1 MSLTSQQAPA
11 EQTGK
16 LDRALVKTAATLM
29 VGIFA
34 VALDSTITNVALNT
48 LAHDFD
54 ADLATIQWVT
64 TAYML
69 AMAVSIPITGWAE
82 HRLGGKTLWLASLIT
97 FAIGSIGSALS
108 WNVGSLIVFRVVQ
121 GAAAGVAMALMMT
134 IITRAAG
141 GKNLGRIMA
150 LLGLPMLI
158 IPLIGPVVGGAI
170 ITGVN
175 WRWMFW
181 INVPLCLAGIWLAG
195 RFLDATPGRRGEP
208 LDVVGLVTLACG
220 SALVLYG
227 FASAASKGT
236 FTSTIVI
243 VCLAAGIVLL
253 AVSVVWA
260 LRASH
265 PIVDLRLLRIPTFA
279 AATVTVVLSGF
290 MTNAGTLVLP
300 LFFQQ
305 VLGSTALIAGV
316 AVIPQALGSLATR
329 TLAGK
334 LTDRFGARWIVVI
347 GTAIAALST
356 IPLAVADAD
365 TSWWVIGAALFLRG
379 AGLSGVYLPA
389 MSVAYLDVPKAQ
401 IPSSSIITRM
411 LNNVGGTFGAAL
423 VAVTIQWV
431 ASAMGFS
438 LVSSYHTAFWMVI
451 AFTSLTLVSGFFLPR
466 RGTGA
471 AAAGA

>member
-1 MSLTSQQAPA
+1 MSLAIEAPA
-11 EQTGK
+11 K
-16 LDRALVKTAATLM
+16 LDRTLVKTAITLM

-34 VALDSTITNVALNT
+34 VVLDSTITNVALNT
-48 LAHDFD
+48 LAHDFQV
-54 ADLATIQWVT
+54 DLSTIQWVT

-69 AMAVSIPITGWAE
+69 AMAVAIPVTGWAE
-82 HRLGGKTLWLASLIT
+82 RRLGGKTLWLASLII
-97 FAIGSIGSALS
+97 FGAGSIGSALS
-108 WNVGSLIVFRVVQ
+108 WNADSLIVFRVVQ
-121 GAAAGVAMALMMT
+121 GAAAGVATALMMT
-134 IITRAAG
+134 MITRAAG

-158 IPLIGPVVGGAI
+158 VPLIGPVIGGAI
-170 ITGVN
+170 ITGVS

-181 INVPLCLAGIWLAG
+181 INVPLCLAGIWLAH
-195 RFLDATPGRRGEP
+195 RFLDATPGQRGEP

-236 FTSTIVI
+236 FTNTLVI
-243 VCLAAGIVLL
+243 ACLTAGVVLL
-253 AVSVVWA
+253 AVSVWWS
-260 LRASH
+260 LRAPH

-279 AATVTVVLSGF
+279 AATVTVILSGF

-305 VLGSTALIAGV
+305 VRGSTALIAGI
-316 AVIPQALGSLATR
+316 AIIPQALGSLATR

-334 LTDRFGARWIVVI
+334 LTDRIGARWVVVT

-356 IPLAVADAD
+356 IPLAFAGAQ
-365 TSWWVIGAALFLRG
+365 TSWWVIGIALFIRG

-431 ASAMGFS
+431 GAAMGFS

-471 AAAGA
+471 AATGV

>member
-1 MSLTSQQAPA
+1 
-11 EQTGK
+11 
-16 LDRALVKTAATLM
+16 
-29 VGIFA
+29 
-34 VALDSTITNVALNT
+34 
-48 LAHDFD
+48 
-54 ADLATIQWVT
+54 
-64 TAYML
+64 
-69 AMAVSIPITGWAE
+69 
-82 HRLGGKTLWLASLIT
+82 
-97 FAIGSIGSALS
+97 LS
-108 WNVGSLIVFRVVQ
+108 WSAGSLIVFRVVQ
-121 GAAAGVAMALMMT
+121 GAAAGGAMALMTT

-158 IPLIGPVVGGAI
+158 IPLIGPVIGGAI
-170 ITGVN
+170 ITGVS

-181 INVPLCLAGIWLAG
+181 INVPLCLAGIWLAA
-195 RFLDATPGRRGEP
+195 RFLDRTPGMRGEP
-208 LDVVGLVTLACG
+208 LDIVGLVTLACG

-227 FASAASKGT
+227 FASAASAGT
-236 FTSTIVI
+236 FTSTRVI
-243 VCLAAGIVLL
+243 GCLIAGVALLAA
-253 AVSVVWA
+253 SVWWT

-265 PIVDLRLLRIPTFA
+265 PIVDLRLMRIPTFL
-279 AATVTVVLSGF
+279 AATVTIVLSGF

-305 VLGSTALIAGV
+305 VRGSTALIAGG

-334 LTDRFGARWIVVI
+334 LTDRIGARWVVVT
-347 GTAIAALST
+347 GTAIAALAT
-356 IPLAVADAD
+356 IPLAFADAH
-365 TSWWVIGAALFLRG
+365 TSWWVIGVALFVRG
-379 AGLSGVYLPA
+379 TGLSGVYVPA

-401 IPSSSIITRM
+401 IASSSIITRM

-431 ASAMGFS
+431 GTAMGFS
-438 LVSSYHTAFWMVI
+438 LVSSYRTAFWLVI